1 MAPNFEKIRYETDG
15 AVATITMER
24 PDVANAQ
31 DSAMIDEIDAAFDLA
46 DADDAVRVV
55 ILAGAGKHFSSGH
68 DLKALVAGDGSDP
81 WVAMRETPE
90 GKFHHEKTMYFD
102 RCLRIHDFRKPTI
115 AAVQGSCVAAG
126 LMLAAMCDLIVA
138 ADDAVFSNPVLRL
151 TGAGVEL
158 LVEPWE
164 LGIRK
169 AKEFLFTGD
178 TIDAQE
184 AWRLGLVNRV
194 VPRAELEAKTRELAD
209 RVALVPPVTAQ
220 TVKET
225 INETANL
232 MGKRDAFKYH
242 FMAHHWVHNSATARQ
257 RARRA
262 EGQGVHER
270 GHRGTGPGPAPILV
284 MSDATSDAGGGPL
297 RGIRVI
303 DVGTRISAPFCAGLL
318 GELGADV
325 IKVEL
330 PGEGDFMRTMGPFL
344 PVEDGPD
351 YSLSWSVEGRGRRGV
366 TCDLRHPEGKELFKR
381 LVATADVVCENFR
394 PGTMERWGL
403 GPDDLPDD
411 LVFVRISVFGQSGPY
426 APRPGLDRLGIA
438 FGGLLHLT
446 GDPDRPPVRPGVTI
460 SDYLTGTFAA
470 FAAVSALYGRD
481 ASRGGAGRAAPTG
494 SGEIIDAPLYGAI
507 LRVLEWTL
515 AGYDRLG
522 IVRQREG
529 NRLSHS
535 APLDNYPSAD
545 GSFVCI
551 VAGSDANFS
560 RLCAAMDRADLLS
573 DPRFA
578 TLAERAAHADEING
592 IVTAWTSGLTADA
605 ITSRC
610 VEHDVPVGTAYSA
623 ADIFADPHMAARG
636 DLVPVEDHVIGTV
649 RQQAPFP
656 RLAKNP
662 GTPPAGAPR
671 LGEHNT
677 EVWCGLVG
685 LSEAELE
692 DLTAR
697 GVV

>member
-1 MAPNFEKIRYETDG
+1 MAENFETILYVVDG
-15 AVATITMER
+15 AVATITMNR
-24 PDVANAQ
+24 PDMANAQ
-31 DSAMIDEIDAAFDLA
+31 NSTLIDELDAAFDLA

-68 DLKALVAGDGSDP
+68 DLKALVAGDGDDP
-81 WVAMRETPE
+81 WVALRETPE
-90 GKFHHEKTMYFD
+90 GKFHHEKSMYYD

-138 ADDAVFSNPVLRL
+138 ADDADFSNPVLRL

-169 AKEFLFTGD
+169 AKEFLLTGD

-194 VPRAELEAKTRELAD
+194 VPRAELEARTRELAD

-220 TVKET
+220 TVKDSLNQT
-225 INETANL
+225 GTL
-232 MGKRDAFKYH
+232 MGKRDALKYH
-242 FMAHHWVHNSATARQ
+242 FMAHHWVHNSATALNALGGAQGEGLHARRHG
-257 RARRA
+257 RAR
-262 EGQGVHER
+262 
-270 GHRGTGPGPAPILV
+270 PGPPG
-284 MSDATSDAGGGPL
+284 MNDPSRGPL
-297 RGIRVI
+297 AGIRVI

-330 PGEGDFMRTMGPFL
+330 PGEGDFMRTIGPFM
-344 PVEDGPD
+344 PMEDGQD
-351 YSLSWSVEGRGRRGV
+351 YSLFWAVEGRGRRGV
-366 TCDLRHPEGKELFKR
+366 TCDLRKPEGKELFKR
-381 LVATADVVCENFR
+381 LVATADVLCENFR

-403 GPDDLPDD
+403 GPDELPEE
-411 LVFVRISVFGQSGPY
+411 LVYVRISVFGQTGPY

-438 FGGLLHLT
+438 FGGLLNLT
-446 GDPDRPPVRPGVTI
+446 GEPDRPPVRPGVTV

-470 FAAVSALYGRD
+470 FAAVAALYGRD
-481 ASRGGAGRAAPTG
+481 QADQGGDV
-494 SGEIIDAPLYGAI
+494 IDAPLYGSI
-507 LRVLEWTL
+507 LRILEWTL

-535 APLDNYPSAD
+535 APLDNYPTAD
-545 GSFVCI
+545 GSFICI
-551 VAGSDANFS
+551 VAGSDANFP
-560 RLCAAMDRADLLS
+560 RLCKAMARPDLAE

-578 TLAERAAHADEING
+578 TLADRAARSGEING
-592 IVTAWTSGLTADA
+592 IVADWTSSLPAEDITA
-605 ITSRC
+605 RC

-636 DLVPVEDHVIGTV
+636 DLVAIDDPVIGPV

-656 RLAKNP
+656 RLANS
-662 GTPPAGAPR
+662 PAAVPRGAPR
-671 LGEHNT
+671 LGEHNR
-677 EVWCGLVG
+677 EVWCDLVG
-685 LSEAELE
+685 LSEDELA
-692 DLTAR
+692 DLGAR